1 MWDKYIF
8 TPFLIEVGY
17 YRQID
22 LTLSEQNDIF

>member
-8 TPFLIEVGY
+8 TPFLTEVGY
-17 YRQID
+17 YRQIE

>member
-8 TPFLIEVGY
+8 IPFLIEVGY